1 MAATPMRAAGGLW
14 YSMKKHLLLI
24 GLVAGLAGSF
34 GCSPAKEE
42 KVALPKPRP
51 VNTVVIERRDL
62 PLVVNAVGR
71 LIANREVVLSA
82 QVSGIVESYSVDTGD
97 PATAEQT
104 LVILDSKDYQLALNE
119 ARANLLSARARY
131 GAAQNAFQRA
141 GQLLPDNV
149 ITPEYYE
156 KIEADYKAAQ
166 AGVSQAE
173 AVVDIQRRRFE
184 KTVIKAPFDG
194 LVIRRL
200 VETGRTSISVIR

>member
-1 MAATPMRAAGGLW
+1 MSAAGGLW

-24 GLVAGLAGSF
+24 GLVAGLAGTF

-97 PATAEQT
+97 PATAEQV
-104 LVILDSKDYQLALNE
+104 LVILDSKDYQLALKKDLQTLYG
-119 ARANLLSARARY
+119 RRPLKFFTFLS
-131 GAAQNAFQRA
+131 
-141 GQLLPDNV
+141 V
-149 ITPEYYE
+149 
-156 KIEADYKAAQ
+156 
-166 AGVSQAE
+166 
-173 AVVDIQRRRFE
+173 
-184 KTVIKAPFDG
+184 
-194 LVIRRL
+194 
-200 VETGRTSISVIR
+200 